1 VARHG
6 RVWHDKD
13 FMVSHGG
20 VWSGE
25 ERFGKGITAGYGKVI
40 FSEVW
45 WCMVWRGKGF
55 MAWPGAVGFG
65 AVR

>member
-1 VARHG
+1 
-6 RVWHDKD
+6 
-13 FMVSHGG
+13 M
-20 VWSGE
+20 
-25 ERFGKGITAGYGKVI
+25 FGWLRCGLGITAGHGKVI